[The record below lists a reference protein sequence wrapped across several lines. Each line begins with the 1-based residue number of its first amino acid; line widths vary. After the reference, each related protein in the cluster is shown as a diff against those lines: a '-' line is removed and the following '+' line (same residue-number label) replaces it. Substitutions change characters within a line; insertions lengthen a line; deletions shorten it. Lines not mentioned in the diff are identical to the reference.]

1 MLPAS
6 NSHTILPVPLLAG
19 SYGTEGSEP
28 LEWTLRLRL
37 RASPVRNKTAFLSDV
52 VASRDHLPRQPR
64 TDEEES
70 FSKETVGLRIGFTHW
85 FHALVSR
92 IGFTQ
97 AVADVSIVS
106 GGCYMGGG
114 IKNASGWFGAYYIP
128 CPGDSSKL
136 AKVGEVKLSF

>member
-52 VASRDHLPRQPR
+52 AASRDHLPRQPA
-64 TDEEES
+64 DGHEEES
-70 FSKETVGLRIGFTHW
+70 FSKESVGFTHW

-92 IGFTQ
+92 IGFAQ

-136 AKVGEVKLSF
+136 AKVGEVKVSF

>member
-1 MLPAS
+1 MQKRS
-6 NSHTILPVPLLAG
+6 LA
-19 SYGTEGSEP
+19 
-28 LEWTLRLRL
+28 
-37 RASPVRNKTAFLSDV
+37 KTAWGRTRGGKFLK
-52 VASRDHLPRQPR
+52 RN
-64 TDEEES
+64 
-70 FSKETVGLRIGFTHW
+70 GW
-85 FHALVSR
+85 FYALVSR

-136 AKVGEVKLSF
+136 AKVGEVKVSF